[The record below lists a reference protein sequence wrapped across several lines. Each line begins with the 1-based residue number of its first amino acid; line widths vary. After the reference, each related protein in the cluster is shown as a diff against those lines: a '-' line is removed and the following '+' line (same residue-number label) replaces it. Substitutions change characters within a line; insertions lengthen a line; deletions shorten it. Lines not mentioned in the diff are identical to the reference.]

1 VLVSDDPAVP
11 VAYRSREAIDFY
23 LQPIPDGIWENEV
36 TVRSTRAARMYEPGA
51 WIARVSPTSL
61 LMVVAAE
68 DRVTVSDVA
77 LGAYKRALEPKRL
90 TLISGGHFDPYRFAS
105 WLYRMAPFLA
115 RRLPSGS
122 TDIERFCRLALPHTQ
137 QSGAVLRSD
146 QLCDAPPSTGGL
158 RSSSCRFSTRF

>member
-105 WLYRMAPFLA
+105 WLYRMAPFWL
-115 RRLPSGS
+115 G
-122 TDIERFCRLALPHTQ
+122 DCRPDQPTL
-137 QSGAVLRSD
+137 SVFAVLRCLTLSNREP
-146 QLCDAPPSTGGL
+146 C
-158 RSSSCRFSTRF
+158 